1 MRHLLALAVMLSIA
15 PDSAAA
21 TTWGLAAGTTTKTSA
36 AIDLQTYQ
44 ANGSLLFTLTL
55 GTITATGTGVY
66 KIQYS
71 DDNSSWTDVTSATM
85 SWDDTMSDKKLAIEI
100 VRPTHRYYRTSI
112 ARATANSVITR
123 NDVIMSGLRKLPPT
137 QSTAAGNFTA
147 TPVVV
152 VGG

>member
-1 MRHLLALAVMLSIA
+1 MKHLLALALLLSIA

-36 AIDLQTYQ
+36 GIDLATYNPQ
-44 ANGSLLFTLTL
+44 GSLYFECTL
-55 GTITATGTGVY
+55 GTITATGTGVF

-71 DDNSSWTDVTSATM
+71 DDNSLWTDVTGGTI
-85 SWDDTMSDKKLAIEI
+85 SWADTMSDQKLAIEVI
-100 VRPTHRYYRTSI
+100 RPTHRYYRTSI

-123 NDVIMSGLRKLPPT
+123 VSAILVGLRKLPQT
-137 QSTAAGNFTA
+137 QLTTAGNFAA

-152 VGG
+152 VG